1 VQRRPV
7 IAIVGSGTAAEAA
20 VSNAHELGRLI
31 AEQGWVLITGGRD
44 AGVMKAANAGAKQ
57 AKESLT
63 IGILPDASTEVS
75 PGVDVAIV
83 TGIGEARNNIIVLS
97 ADVVVA
103 SGVEDAGT
111 TSEVALALKNG
122 RPVILLGTTD
132 AARQFFSDIGG
143 DDVHIAVSPMQ
154 AIQLVSNCLKVR
166 RKEEE

>member
-1 VQRRPV
+1 MQRRPV

-63 IGILPDASTEVS
+63 IGILPDAGKEVS
-75 PGVDVAIV
+75 PDVDVAIV
-83 TGIGEARNNIIVLS
+83 SGMGEARNNIIVLS
-97 ADVVVA
+97 ADTVIA
-103 SGVEDAGT
+103 CGVDDPGT
-111 TSEVALALKNG
+111 ASEVALAIKN
-122 RPVILLGTTD
+122 RKPVILLDVAD
-132 AARQFFSDIGG
+132 AARQFISDIGG

-154 AIQLVSNCLKVR
+154 AIQLVSNCLKVKR
-166 RKEEE
+166 EEEE

>member
-1 VQRRPV
+1 MQRRPV

-83 TGIGEARNNIIVLS
+83 AGMGEARNNIIVLS
-97 ADVVVA
+97 ADAVIA
-103 SGVEDAGT
+103 CGVGDPGT
-111 TSEVALALKNG
+111 TSEVALAIKN
-122 RPVILLGTTD
+122 RKPVILLGVED
-132 AARQFFSDIGG
+132 AARQFISDIGG
-143 DDVHIAVSPMQ
+143 DDVHIAISPMQ
-154 AIQLVSNCLKVR
+154 AIQVVSNCLKVKR
-166 RKEEE
+166 EEE